1 MPNSWKGYK
10 GDESWFRKGVIVEM
24 TDPSAYMQRSYT
36 LSRFFKEGNDTFQY
50 LPAYWM
56 TKSHMKSDGDIFF
69 HDMRH
74 HEIYT
79 ILELVKQLVDS
90 ITL

>member
-1 MPNSWKGYK
+1 MPNSWKGNK
-10 GDESWFRKGVIVEM
+10 GTESWYKANVITQV

-36 LSRFFKEGNDTFQY
+36 LYKFFKESNDTFQY

-56 TKSHMKSDGDIFF
+56 TKSHMKTNGDIFA